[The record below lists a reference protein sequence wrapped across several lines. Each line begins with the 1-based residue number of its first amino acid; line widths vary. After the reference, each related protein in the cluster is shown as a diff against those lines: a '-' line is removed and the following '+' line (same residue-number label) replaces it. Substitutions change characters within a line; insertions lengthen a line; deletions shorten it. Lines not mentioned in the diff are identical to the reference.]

1 MQFTAAGIFHAL
13 NYLGYP
19 VSIND
24 VCVFIPAGFSC
35 LACLFT
41 AGIAHEAAAKR
52 HKASAF
58 AVTTVIMAI
67 LPAHIMRSVAG
78 GYDNESIAVTAITAV
93 FYWWAGAYTR
103 PHFGST

>member
-1 MQFTAAGIFHAL
+1 L
-13 NYLGYP
+13 RRSL
-19 VSIND
+19 V
-24 VCVFIPAGFSC
+24 
-35 LACLFT
+35 
-41 AGIAHEAAAKR
+41 
-52 HKASAF
+52 
-58 AVTTVIMAI
+58 AI